1 VTVESGRLPA
11 EGVQRMFDRIAP
23 VYDAMNRVMTA
34 GLDRRWRKITIRE
47 TVQTDDR
54 VLDACCGTG
63 DLAIAAR
70 EAGAGGVV
78 GVDFSEGMLVRA
90 RRKAPELEWVQADVL
105 ALPFDDAAFDSAVV
119 GFGVRNVEDL
129 EAGLRELRRVLRQG
143 GRLGILEITT
153 PRGFLAPFYRVWFDR
168 IVPLL
173 GRLLPGGDAYTY
185 LPASV
190 RRFPGPEELVTLLER
205 CGFGAVRFRLFA
217 GGIVALH
224 VGEAVRD
231 DDAR

>member
-1 VTVESGRLPA
+1 MTVESGRLPA

-34 GLDRRWRKITIRE
+34 GLDRRWRRTTISE
-47 TVQTDDR
+47 AVQPGDR

-63 DLAIAAR
+63 DLALAAR
-70 EAGAGGVV
+70 KAGAGSVV
-78 GVDFSEGMLVRA
+78 GVDFSDGMLERA
-90 RRKAPELEWVQADVL
+90 RRKAPELEWIQADVL
-105 ALPFDDAAFDSAVV
+105 ALPFEDASFDAAVV
-119 GFGVRNVEDL
+119 GFGVRNVDDL
-129 EAGLRELRRVLRQG
+129 EAGLRELRRVLRPG

-190 RRFPGPEELVTLLER
+190 RRFPGPEELVNLLER

-231 DDAR
+231 DHAG